1 MKFDSISSAIK
12 EIKAG
17 GMVVVLDN
25 EDREN
30 EGDLVMASDAV
41 TPSNVNF
48 MAKEGRGLICISVS
62 NGDNYVSNLKD
73 MQLEEFKESEDTSK
87 DLVVTATSD
96 VLIAL
101 INKEMSPIKAYM
113 TGELKVKASLT
124 DMLLLKKLF

>member
-1 MKFDSISSAIK
+1 MSNIK
-12 EIKAG
+12 QILEEKVAEFNSRIKDEPKYSG
-17 GMVVVLDN
+17 VI
-25 EDREN
+25 
-30 EGDLVMASDAV
+30 EG
-41 TPSNVNF
+41 
-48 MAKEGRGLICISVS
+48 KERSICISVS

-96 VLIAL
+96 VLVAL

-124 DMLLLKKLF
+124 DMLLLKKLFCFNSKYRIRKFCHF

>member
-1 MKFDSISSAIK
+1 MSNIK
-12 EIKAG
+12 LILEEKVAESNSRIKDEPKYSG
-17 GMVVVLDN
+17 VI
-25 EDREN
+25 
-30 EGDLVMASDAV
+30 EG
-41 TPSNVNF
+41 
-48 MAKEGRGLICISVS
+48 KERSICISVS
-62 NGDNYVSNLKD
+62 NGHNYVSNLKD